1 MIKKIENSDLR
12 VFIEYCRVFGPE
24 HDSSYLPSDEFVADE
39 NHPSVMLS
47 REDGSLVGAA
57 SLILEDHYRKARK
70 GRFMIFHSVTSQVE
84 VYRSLLDAII
94 GMISEIDEVYLFVSP
109 EQPIQS
115 ILEEIGFSLERYS
128 FILKRKQ
135 ERVSLEIPEEIHFI
149 DFDPETHGEIY
160 CNIINSA
167 FAEIAGHL
175 DINQEWLRRFLL
187 KSNVPRSGIQLL
199 IKVNEPIGLLFSEVN
214 EDGLLEIGPLA
225 VLPSFQGQGYGRL
238 LLRKALLLS
247 LDLGLESILSVN
259 AENEKALSLY
269 IEEGFEKAWTKACY
283 RFAL

>member
-1 MIKKIENSDLR
+1 MIKKVEDSILKS
-12 VFIEYCRVFGPE
+12 FIEYSRRVGPE
-24 HDSSYLPSDEFVADE
+24 HDDSYLPSDDFVADE
-39 NHPSVMLS
+39 RHPSVALLNEEGKMI
-47 REDGSLVGAA
+47 GAA

-70 GRFMIFHSVTSQVE
+70 GRFMIFHSVTSQAE
-84 VYRSLLDAII
+84 AYRSLLNAIK

-128 FILKRKQ
+128 FILKR
-135 ERVSLEIPEEIHFI
+135 RLHSVSLEIPNEIHFV

-160 CNIINSA
+160 CNIINLA

-175 DINQEWLRRFLL
+175 DIDQEWLRRFLL
-187 KSNVPRSGIQLL
+187 RSNVPSSGIQLL
-199 IKVNEPIGLLFSEVN
+199 IKVDEPIGLFFSEVN

-225 VLPSFQGQGYGRL
+225 VLPNYQGQGYGRL

-247 LDLGLESILSVN
+247 LDLGVESVLSVN

-269 IEEGFEKAWTKACY
+269 IEEGFEKAWTKVCY
-283 RFAL
+283 KFAL